1 MDQIRKS
8 VARLMAALLLL
19 TGAMPATADLSQL
32 PDTSEYE
39 PGGSEWGCGV
49 LLCLA
54 GLKPPSQCSG
64 YLNRLWR
71 VLNAIPPGPFP
82 TCAIAGSNNYAK
94 KSREPYD
101 LCPQGHEPARRGQ
114 VVAQGTPTGETKPFR
129 PKFLLQ
135 GTYATSEPTTDE
147 GSGPGQRA
155 CVSGY
160 VGRYDV
166 CDNCGPGGD
175 AGGGVPT
182 TVNVYSSV
190 VWLPYKGPRAID
202 VIIDGAIYNRVH
214 Y

>member
-1 MDQIRKS
+1 MSQIRKFVVG
-8 VARLMAALLLL
+8 VAATLLLASL
-19 TGAMPATADLSQL
+19 ATHAAGALPHL

-54 GLKPPSQCSG
+54 GMKPPSQCNG

-71 VLNAIPPGPFP
+71 VLNAVPPGPFP
-82 TCAIAGSNNYAK
+82 TCAIAGNNNYAK

-101 LCPQGHEPARRGQ
+101 LCPTGYTPARRGQ
-114 VVAQGTPTGETKPFR
+114 FVAQGAATDETRPLR
-129 PKFLLQ
+129 PKYLLQ
-135 GTYATSEPTTDE
+135 GSYAPSASSSDDG
-147 GSGPGQRA
+147 GSAGARA

-160 VGRYDV
+160 VGQLDV
-166 CDNCGPGGD
+166 CDNCGLGGD